1 MPLFCKQCES
11 RRLPVILSLGEQ
23 TMWLCEKCNNF
34 VDMEDFIIRER
45 TDEEKQNSE
54 RKLEEFENTTI
65 PKGEKLSRRKG
76 VN

>member
-11 RRLPVILSLGEQ
+11 RRFPIITSTDEKAL
-23 TMWLCEKCNNF
+23 WLCETCHNF
-34 VDMEDFIIRER
+34 VDMNDFIIREQ
-45 TDEEKQNSE
+45 TDEERQESK

-65 PKGEKLSRRKG
+65 PKGEKLVRRKG